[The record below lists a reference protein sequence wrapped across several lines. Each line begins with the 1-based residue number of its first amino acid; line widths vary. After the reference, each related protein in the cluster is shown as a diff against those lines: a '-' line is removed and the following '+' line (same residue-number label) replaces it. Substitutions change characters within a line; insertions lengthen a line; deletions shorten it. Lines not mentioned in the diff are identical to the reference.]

1 MVSILNTGTAFVLGA
16 MHALEPGHGK
26 TAMASYTLGNKN
38 AKNHL
43 VTLVISMAL
52 SHTIMLLGIGYI
64 VTYIFPQFS
73 SEKTEHF
80 LGIISP
86 IVLISIG
93 LYMLHNI
100 KNNKHVCSPSCSHHQ
115 QNNHTQ
121 ASKKLNFN
129 ELKLGTTKSV
139 KPTHTHKTTALI
151 GVLSGLIPCP
161 SAIAAF
167 FMAGNSGNFQNSF
180 GYVLIYVSGFVI
192 VMFTLAIVFSFIGK
206 KLTKKQEKYPIFSKM
221 DLISACLIIF
231 VGFAYLINNLFF
243 SPSLIKMK
251 D

>member
-1 MVSILNTGTAFVLGA
+1 
-16 MHALEPGHGK
+16 
-26 TAMASYTLGNKN
+26 LGNKN

-52 SHTIMLLGIGYI
+52 SHTIMLLGIGYL
-64 VTYIFPQFS
+64 VTYVFPQYS

-86 IVLISIG
+86 IVLISLG
-93 LYMLHNI
+93 LYMLYNI
-100 KNNKHVCSPSCSHHQ
+100 KNNKHVCSSSCSHHQ
-115 QNNHTQ
+115 QNNHTH

-129 ELKLGTTKSV
+129 ELKLSTPKYI
-139 KPTHTHKTTALI
+139 KPSHTHKTTALI
-151 GVLSGLIPCP
+151 GILSGLMPCS

-167 FMAGNSGNFQNSF
+167 FMAGHSGNFQNSF

-192 VMFTLAIVFSFIGK
+192 VMFTLAILFSFIGK

-221 DLISACLIIF
+221 DLVSACLIIF
-231 VGFAYLINNLFF
+231 VGIAYLINNLFF
-243 SPSLIKMK
+243 HHH
-251 D
+251 